1 MGRSLYKR
9 PQASASKIL
18 NRERPLT
25 MKIVTFAAAAALA
38 ALLMGGAALADSA
51 APAAAPPGAS
61 PAKAAAAP
69 RTAESIE
76 CSKEAEA
83 KGLHGKVR
91 KKFERDCKKAAAK

>member
-25 MKIVTFAAAAALA
+25 MKIVT
-38 ALLMGGAALADSA
+38 
-51 APAAAPPGAS
+51 PAAA